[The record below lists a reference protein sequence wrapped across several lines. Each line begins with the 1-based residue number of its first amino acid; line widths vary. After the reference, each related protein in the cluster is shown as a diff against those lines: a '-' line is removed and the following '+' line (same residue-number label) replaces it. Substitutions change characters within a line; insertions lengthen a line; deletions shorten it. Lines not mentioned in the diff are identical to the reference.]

1 MSRFWE
7 KGEMPPKDTL
17 CEVEEN
23 LRLFENIERLLKKAM
38 EEIMEVNQT
47 IEGNRMAVGEKG
59 ESMHSVFD
67 IAPRISFW
75 YILMVEEGLK

>member
-1 MSRFWE
+1 MSRVWE
-7 KGEMPPKDTL
+7 KGKMPPKGTL

-23 LRLFENIERLLKKAM
+23 LRLNIERLLKKAM
-38 EEIMEVNQT
+38 EEIIEMNQT
-47 IEGNRMAVGEKG
+47 VVGNRMAVGKKG

-67 IAPRISFW
+67 GAPRISFW